1 MKKKGFTLIELL
13 AVIVILAII
22 ALILVPKISDLI
34 FNVRRQAFR
43 GTVNGIIDSAD
54 GYKTEFS
61 FNHIT
66 GDMNYPVTF
75 ECDGTA
81 CKNSSNETLHFKG
94 KAPTSGKVIINKDG
108 ILAENLTDGTFCGN
122 GYKWDL
128 RITVGCD
135 GIDNEVTLAAGLYDD
150 DDNLV
155 ADWNTLVNTYNLNV
169 EKDYNWDDV
178 EEDNQD
184 GNTITYIMNN
194 NSELSNGVKLVMPDT
209 VTKIGDFAFNYSLLS
224 YVIMSSNT
232 ESIGEYA
239 FASSENLQE
248 FIVPDSVT
256 YMGKGACYYCTSI
269 KDAIIGDGVA
279 NAIEEDTFGEC
290 YALENIVIGDSV
302 PEVQDYAFSHMY
314 DLKTL
319 TLGNNLVSIAGRA
332 FEYED
337 TVSVETLII
346 PDSVEYIGDAFR
358 GYEKM
363 TTLVIGSGLQTIGS
377 GTFEYATSLT
387 NLTIPSTVTSIG
399 SRAFAGASSL
409 TSLTIPS
416 SVTSIDYEAFYET
429 TSLETLVF
437 EGGLDN
443 IDLDSFGFS
452 NSSNIT
458 SISIIGTG
466 STTISGGNGSFPN
479 LETLVIGSGVI
490 EISDYAL
497 GDAPNLVNLTLGNDL
512 ETIGDYF
519 LYGSTSLTSLSIPNS
534 VTSLGN
540 ICEDC
545 TSLETLV
552 IGNGVPSIDD
562 INFNSM
568 TSLNALVIGNS
579 VTYIPDYT
587 FENNKSL
594 ETVSLGNGITEI
606 GERTFSECS
615 NLTSVTLGDNVTK
628 IDDYA
633 FYETALSSI
642 DLPNSLI
649 TIGNAAFSNTNISEL
664 ILPNSIETIGDLAFA
679 DCSGISELQIPSSLK
694 QIGEKAFYGS
704 SITSIHIPSTVTY
717 GTGYLA
723 FGNSP
728 YLETVVVD
736 STLSAGGNSFDNE
749 HVKNLTINA
758 GYIEEYNGYTNLV
771 NLNIGSGVTE
781 IGSDSF
787 KDCPKLKNITFAEG
801 IRYIESYVFV
811 NDTSIENLTFPN
823 SLTTIGSYVC
833 DNCTNLTAITI
844 GNGVSELDTYTFT
857 NLSKLKNVT
866 LGNGVEVIQNDAFN
880 NSNNIETV
888 TLGNNIVNISY
899 AAFGVPTHLTTITFT
914 NTSRNWY
921 YEDNDYNEIEF
932 SVANPSNNAALFK
945 QTYEIS
951 RDWQRR

>member
-34 FNVRRQAFR
+34 YNVRRQAFR

-54 GYKTEFS
+54 GFKTEFS
-61 FNHIT
+61 FNNIK
-66 GDMNYPVTF
+66 GELNYPVTF
-75 ECDGTA
+75 TCDGTT
-81 CKNSSNETLHFKG
+81 CKNSSNETLSFKG

-135 GIDNEVTLAAGLYDD
+135 EVDNEVTLAAGLYDD
-150 DDNLV
+150 EDNLV

-169 EKDYNWDDV
+169 EKDYNWDNV

-224 YVIMSSNT
+224 YVIMGSNT

-337 TVSVETLII
+337 TISVETLII
-346 PDSVEYIGDAFR
+346 PDSVKYIGDAFR

-363 TTLVIGSGLQTIGS
+363 TTLVIGSGLQTIES

-399 SRAFAGASSL
+399 GRAFAGASSL

-497 GDAPNLVNLTLGNDL
+497 GNAPNLVNLTLGNDL

-540 ICEDC
+540 ICENC

-568 TSLNALVIGNS
+568 TSLNALVIGN
-579 VTYIPDYT
+579 
-587 FENNKSL
+587 
-594 ETVSLGNGITEI
+594 GITEI
-606 GERTFSECS
+606 GERAFSECS

-628 IDDYA
+628 IGDYA
-633 FYETALSSI
+633 FYGTALSSI
-642 DLPNSLI
+642 D
-649 TIGNAAFSNTNISEL
+649 
-664 ILPNSIETIGDLAFA
+664 LPNSIETIGDLAFA

-844 GNGVSELDTYTFT
+844 GNGITELEEHTFS
-857 NLSKLKNVT
+857 NLSNLRNVTIGNGLERIWYYAFSDVSSIENVT
-866 LGNGVEVIQNDAFN
+866 LGNNVNYIDYSSF
-880 NSNNIETV
+880 
-888 TLGNNIVNISY
+888 GNPS
-899 AAFGVPTHLTTITFT
+899 HLTSLTFT

-921 YEDNDYNEIEF
+921 YEDNDYNLIEF

-951 RDWQRR
+951 RDWERR